1 MFDEENPKCVVNFS
15 ICNYGKEYRFR
26 GSFDDT
32 VRWPEVLD
40 AVVKTLEASYGYSF
54 GIDVEAEYG
63 TIGVYYKGKEDDD
76 S

>member
-32 VRWPEVLD
+32 VGWPEVLD

-54 GIDVEAEYG
+54 DIDVETEYG
-63 TIGVYYKGKEDDD
+63 TIGVYYKGKEDYD